1 MTPYYF
7 ILFLSMLCFIVLFNC
22 QQCQLVVSKF
32 EPQSAEGISVPKK
45 SSLYSYRIT
54 LDLATMIFARSH
66 RLNLSTPWFIHCRL
80 DASLQYGKDY
90 FMSEADIFYP
100 EHVTTWQE
108 VATPGI
114 LYTRLLVGQTLGSR
128 ASGVVIKTKKLLHQL
143 ALDSCFELCVFFLW
157 VCNMH

>member
-1 MTPYYF
+1 
-7 ILFLSMLCFIVLFNC
+7 MLCSNVLLP
-22 QQCQLVVSKF
+22 LVVSGF
-32 EPQSAEGISVPKK
+32 EPQSAEGFSVPKK

-54 LDLATMIFARSH
+54 LDLATMLFARSH

-100 EHVTTWQE
+100 ERVTTWQD

-143 ALDSCFELCVFFLW
+143 ALDSCFDFEL
-157 VCNMH
+157 